1 MDDSFTLSAI
11 PLRPPNPSYHGKNGF
26 DVGFVE
32 QVDST
37 DKYALNLALDRD
49 RVAQRILE
57 TKGRPIPRYIPYSPV
72 YGMLTD
78 GHLTVRESIKEL
90 QDEHLEDLKILYDY
104 HAAEYIQDM
113 KDFYVSRDD
122 TVYLEEGER
131 DQQIIAGYQR
141 SSRYQQSL
149 VTGSSLI
156 DEFTELRH
164 TYLARLLELQ
174 QRLQDL
180 EKREAAAMRVQA
192 SKFPQSVFELN
203 DSPKEVQQRVAKFLL
218 SGKQGQEKMLDEFGW
233 AWRQTEALMNEYKTN
248 LIFAASMRSLDPN
261 AQQRIPET
269 PKFGSRQG
277 HLGGDLG
284 EGLRRIW
291 DLQADLSDGTNV
303 PYGVGARSYISSTFL
318 VPHRSPAPE
327 HPTHPIPPSSR
338 RKRREPLS
346 TDSDPNGRP
355 YLVENLMLVPGGRYL
370 LCTVQ
375 MGDSEGHD
383 IAIWDLGYNSKQY
396 LDPYPVKLIEDRELD
411 SATPSQG
418 GSKLVLATR
427 PRFAK
432 APVLSKLISPDLSS
446 RSLGHLLMDVDDFY
460 WHVVRLTDNDILVWR
475 EPFFIFWDWKSGVGG
490 RWEVSKGLNDNCK
503 PYASKTSIVAC
514 ATETAASGLGLPSGS
529 IAALPDQPTVD
540 QLPMS
545 VIWPKFILPLEH
557 NSQVV
562 WMAATPEWQH
572 KSSAELN
579 HHICISV
586 QRHGTQMRLY
596 SVKTTGR
603 YRS

>member
-1 MDDSFTLSAI
+1 MESS
-11 PLRPPNPSYHGKNGF
+11 PSDGS
-26 DVGFVE
+26 VGEAGQACRLPREIVRHI
-32 QVDST
+32 
-37 DKYALNLALDRD
+37 LLD
-49 RVAQRILE
+49 
-57 TKGRPIPRYIPYSPV
+57 
-72 YGMLTD
+72 
-78 GHLTVRESIKEL
+78 
-90 QDEHLEDLKILYDY
+90 
-104 HAAEYIQDM
+104 
-113 KDFYVSRDD
+113 
-122 TVYLEEGER
+122 
-131 DQQIIAGYQR
+131 
-141 SSRYQQSL
+141 
-149 VTGSSLI
+149 
-156 DEFTELRH
+156 
-164 TYLARLLELQ
+164 
-174 QRLQDL
+174 
-180 EKREAAAMRVQA
+180 
-192 SKFPQSVFELN
+192 
-203 DSPKEVQQRVAKFLL
+203 
-218 SGKQGQEKMLDEFGW
+218 
-233 AWRQTEALMNEYKTN
+233 
-248 LIFAASMRSLDPN
+248 SLDPFTILSMRRTCKLIYKTSRDKDIWVATLEKVCEEYGIFKPTFPM
-261 AQQRIPET
+261 AQMSLMELEHAATSPQR
-269 PKFGSRQG
+269 F
-277 HLGGDLG
+277 
-284 EGLRRIW
+284 
-291 DLQADLSDGTNV
+291 LSL
-303 PYGVGARSYISSTFL
+303 I
-318 VPHRSPAPE
+318 
-327 HPTHPIPPSSR
+327 
-338 RKRREPLS
+338 RREPLS

-427 PRFAK
+427 PSMSAGLLDIYEVDFTSQ
-432 APVLSKLISPDLSS
+432 PPDLSS

-514 ATETAASGLGLPSGS
+514 ATDNSILVWDFPSGS